1 MKTFCKK
8 IDLNR
13 HCNKCIWLEHKRLLH
28 IKEYVFTCL
37 PIQWQ
42 KLLRLQILL
51 ATQLLHVMNTR
62 ICKDAPNSH
71 YLQYLEYALATGS
84 RTLILRCTT
93 CGKNSSFK
101 MKRLLQF
108 HGSVSGLL
116 CVINSRRVC
125 AFFFQMKHNGID
137 NWYMFVNCLHARYTL
152 IRLNKTWETA
162 QGCTS
167 AVVCI

>member
-42 KLLRLQILL
+42 KLLRHQILL
-51 ATQLLHVMNTR
+51 ATQLLYHVMNTR

-125 AFFFQMKHNGID
+125 AFFCVKWSTMELITGI
-137 NWYMFVNCLHARYTL
+137 CLWIVFLHGAH
-152 IRLNKTWETA
+152 
-162 QGCTS
+162 
-167 AVVCI
+167 